1 MPIILQPDYF
11 SKPLKFFTVS
21 TLLQSKMVLK
31 TVYIYQI
38 AMFYIPAIMKKVL
51 IISLSFIAITIAP
64 KAFAQKTVGGTV
76 MSPAK
81 NIVQN
86 ASGSKDHTTL
96 VNAIKSAGLAP
107 TLSAAGPYTVFA
119 PTNEAFAQLPA
130 GTVDNLMKPASKAN
144 LIKLLTYHVVPGKL
158 TSAELLTKV
167 KEGKG
172 KLELNTLS
180 GGTLTVMSQGAKLY
194 LVDEKGGKS
203 FITIADVA
211 QSNGV
216 IQVVNSVL
224 KPN

>member
-1 MPIILQPDYF
+1 MPIILPPDYF
-11 SKPLKFFTVS
+11 SKPLRFFTVS

-38 AMFYIPAIMKKVL
+38 VLCYIPAIMKKVL
-51 IISLSFIAITIAP
+51 IIALSFIAIIAP
-64 KAFAQKTVGGTV
+64 KALAQKTVGGTV

-107 TLSAAGPYTVFA
+107 TLSATGPYTVFA

-158 TSAELLTKV
+158 TSADLLTKV

-180 GGTLTVMSQGAKLY
+180 GGTLIVMSQGAKLY